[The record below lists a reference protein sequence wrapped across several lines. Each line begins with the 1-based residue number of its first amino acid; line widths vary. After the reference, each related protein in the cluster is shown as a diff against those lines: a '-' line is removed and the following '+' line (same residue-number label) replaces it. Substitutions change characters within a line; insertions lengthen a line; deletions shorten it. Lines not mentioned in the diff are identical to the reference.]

1 MMHDELHVRL
11 TTAEF
16 AKCVG
21 HHAVPRH
28 SGRDADSKRPR
39 FAEGD
44 PLGAALRVFDVLQDA
59 SRVVQEQ
66 RSSRTQSNAAR

>member
-1 MMHDELHVRL
+1 MPIRSV
-11 TTAEF
+11 
-16 AKCVG
+16 
-21 HHAVPRH
+21 
-28 SGRDADSKRPR
+28 PR